1 MPFDAP
7 PAADRLGALK
17 SATHPTRIS
26 RTERP
31 LGLESARNLSKIGC
45 FTEYVLL
52 VVQQL
57 AEAARDRI
65 HPSGKQVTFMN
76 VSVLGPPGC
85 GKGTQ
90 AKLLAAH
97 FGLKHFSLGETLR
110 AEIEKG
116 TDLGKRTG
124 SFVKE
129 GKLVPDDLVEEIFES
144 FVKRN
149 PGKGFVL
156 DGYPRTQAQAQALE
170 NILKLSAVLLFEVSE
185 EEILSRV
192 EGRVID
198 DHGHSYHIPRNPPP
212 PGVAVRKRED
222 DQPDVVRKR
231 FHEYTRDIK
240 PIADLYRKH
249 GVLVTVNAVGS
260 IGAVLDQLLHRLGEA
275 NENGGNL
282 QAKPVPGTQPE
293 P

>member
-1 MPFDAP
+1 
-7 PAADRLGALK
+7 
-17 SATHPTRIS
+17 
-26 RTERP
+26 
-31 LGLESARNLSKIGC
+31 
-45 FTEYVLL
+45 
-52 VVQQL
+52 
-57 AEAARDRI
+57 
-65 HPSGKQVTFMN
+65 MN

-90 AKLLAAH
+90 AKLLGAH

-110 AEIEKG
+110 AEIERG
-116 TDLGKRTG
+116 SELGKRTT

-156 DGYPRTQAQAQALE
+156 DGYPRTLAQAIALE
-170 NILKLSAVLLFEVSE
+170 NILRLSAVLIFEVSE

-198 DHGHSYHIPRNPPP
+198 DQGHSYHIPRNPPP

-222 DQPDVVRKR
+222 DQPEIVHKR
-231 FHEYTRDIK
+231 YREYTRDIR
-240 PIADLYRKH
+240 PIADLYRQH
-249 GVLVTVNAVGS
+249 GILVNVNAGGS
-260 IGAVLDQLLHRLGEA
+260 IGAVLDQLLHRLLEA
-275 NENGGNL
+275 ESNNGARSKGS
-282 QAKPVPGTQPE
+282 KGVMGTALP
-293 P
+293 